1 LVYIARTQRWVLG
14 FLLAFTV
21 MPYKWINIPNWLL
34 NIQILLVVVILLS
47 IFIQF
52 NFKIDESHLT
62 YQIMFFSM
70 SIYKKVLNP
79 DQIIRIKFKRIGWST
94 KGASI
99 QVKKGFNIRIL
110 HFNPK
115 NVFLDLI
122 DFANVNGISISKT
135 KDYLILEK

>member
-1 LVYIARTQRWVLG
+1 LVYNAKTKRWVLG
-14 FLLAFTV
+14 FYLAITV

-34 NIQILLVVVILLS
+34 YIHILLAVVILLS

-52 NFKIDESHLT
+52 KFKIDESHLT
-62 YQIMFFSM
+62 YQIMFLSM

-79 DQIIRIKFKRIGWST
+79 EQINEIKFKRVGWST

-99 QVKKGFNIRIL
+99 RVKKGFNIRIL
-110 HFNPK
+110 HFYPN

-122 DFANVNGISISKT
+122 HFANINGISISKT